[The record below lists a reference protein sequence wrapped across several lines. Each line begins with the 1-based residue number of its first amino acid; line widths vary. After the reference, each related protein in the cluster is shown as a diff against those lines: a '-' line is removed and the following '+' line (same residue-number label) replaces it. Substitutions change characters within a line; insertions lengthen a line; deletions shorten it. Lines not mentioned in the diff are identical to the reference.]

1 MNTVKPEQVG
11 CSSERLKRIGT
22 VMQRYVNEDKIAG
35 ILAMVARRGQVVYS
49 ECFGMM
55 DIEANKP
62 MQFDTLFRIYS
73 MTKPITSVAVMMLY
87 EQGHFQLADPVS
99 RFIPS
104 FEDVKVLVN
113 ATESGLE
120 LANLEREI
128 TIRHLLTHTSGLSY
142 GSDENDPLDKMYQ
155 KRIWRVLEQKP
166 DTTLERMVQE
176 LAWLPLAH
184 QPGSAWRYSMAT
196 DVLGY
201 LVQAVSG
208 MGFDDFLKQ
217 RIFEPLGMVDTDF
230 YVPEEKIERF
240 AANYGPGE
248 EGGLKV
254 IDAPATS
261 RFARPTRHPSGG
273 GGLVSTAS
281 DYVRFAHM
289 LLNKGELD
297 GVRLLGRKTIELMT
311 MNHLPDEFHP
321 FEDPSRGFGLGV
333 SVLTDVA
340 RSQTLGSVGTY
351 GWGGAANTV
360 FWVDPQEELIGLL
373 LLQFMPSDTY
383 PVESD
388 FKVLVYQALV
398 DEG

>member
-1 MNTVKPEQVG
+1 MNTVKPDQVG
-11 CSSERLKRIGT
+11 CSPARLKRIGT
-22 VMQRYVNEDKIAG
+22 AMQRYVDDDKIAG

-55 DIEANKP
+55 DIEANKS

-87 EQGHFQLADPVS
+87 EEGHFQLGDPIL
-99 RFIPS
+99 RFIPG
-104 FEDVKVLVN
+104 FEDVKVLVKE
-113 ATESGLE
+113 TESGLE

-128 TIRHLLTHTSGLSY
+128 TIWHLLTHTSGLSY
-142 GSDENDPLDKMYQ
+142 GFDENDPVDKMYQ

-166 DTTLERMVQE
+166 NTMLEQMIQE

-201 LVQAVSG
+201 LVQVVSG
-208 MGFDDFLKQ
+208 MPFGDFLKQ
-217 RIFEPLGMVDTDF
+217 RVFEPLGMVDTDF
-230 YVPEEKIERF
+230 YVPQDKIERF

-248 EGGLKV
+248 KGGLKV

-261 RFARPTRHPSGG
+261 QFAKPTRHPSGG

-281 DYVRFAHM
+281 DYVRFAQM
-289 LLNKGELD
+289 LLNQGELD

-333 SVLTDVA
+333 GVLTDVA

-351 GWGGAANTV
+351 GWGGAANTI
-360 FWVDPQEELIGLL
+360 FWIDPQEELIGLL
-373 LLQFMPSDTY
+373 MLQFMPNNTY
-383 PVESD
+383 PVVPD
-388 FKVLVYQALV
+388 FRVLVYQSIV
-398 DEG
+398 D